1 MHDLLRRASL
11 RRRYVVVVA
20 ANATQA
26 HALTAAIRGVA
37 TLTAISDAA
46 IREEGPQREV
56 THVSSLRLFILWPPF
71 DALDP
76 EGRVR
81 VVTHELTH
89 AALAGSTSGRTPA
102 WLVEGV
108 ALYVSGDYR
117 PAPPG
122 ADLGALSE
130 PGAIA
135 RLSGAAQA

>member
-1 MHDLLRRASL
+1 MTPFIERRSRHFVVLAASGVPVRRLLPDLETGYARMHDLLRSASL

-26 HALTAAIRGVA
+26 HALTTAIRGVA

-46 IREEGPQREV
+46 IREEGAQREV

-76 EGRVR
+76 EGRER

-102 WLVEGV
+102 WLV
-108 ALYVSGDYR
+108 
-117 PAPPG
+117 
-122 ADLGALSE
+122 
-130 PGAIA
+130 
-135 RLSGAAQA
+135 